1 MNKRE
6 FTDQLR
12 AKLHGLPEQELE
24 ERLAFYREMIDDRVE
39 EGLSEE
45 EAVSEI
51 GSVEEIAAQII
62 ADVPLARLAKERLRP
77 KKQPATWVILL
88 LVLGSPLWLPLLIA
102 AAAVVLSL
110 YASLWAVL
118 ISLWSAFAAIVGSA
132 VGGALGG
139 AVLAAVGHGMTG
151 LGLFGAALVCAGVSI
166 FAFQGCKALT
176 LATLHMTRAAV
187 HGTKHRLIKGGMN
200 RE

>member
-1 MNKRE
+1 M
-6 FTDQLR
+6 
-12 AKLHGLPEQELE
+12 
-24 ERLAFYREMIDDRVE
+24 
-39 EGLSEE
+39 
-45 EAVSEI
+45 
-51 GSVEEIAAQII
+51 
-62 ADVPLARLAKERLRP
+62 
-77 KKQPATWVILL
+77 
-88 LVLGSPLWLPLLIA
+88 LGSPLWLPLLIA

-132 VGGALGG
+132 VGGAISG

-187 HGTKHRLIKGGMN
+187 RGTKHRLVKGGMN